1 MPTLI
6 LQFIVSLPW
15 YIWTVMG
22 IILIFSGFYAFRYY
36 CNFQRSMNMI
46 FLQVKMPR
54 IEDEKESQK
63 EKDRYTSSQDFKEV
77 VGIMEHLFD
86 NLYTIFEEEV
96 KYWFMGQDFLSF
108 EIAVIDRQINFYV
121 VCSREMESLIEKQIT
136 SFYPDAL
143 IEKVNDYNIFKPK
156 SKTLAWYMRF
166 IESPWLPFRSYQFTR
181 SDPLSTITN
190 VLSKFE
196 HDEGGAI
203 QIMARPAREGWQEKG
218 REYAAELFAKGKDTS
233 FSGGPLKKLLG
244 PIWKMFAITV
254 HGPEEASK
262 IENYDQQ
269 SHMTR
274 TTPGVDE
281 KVKAIENKCRK
292 IGYETVIRIVAS
304 APTTH
309 KAKEHLQ
316 NIKSAFAQFT
326 TTDSNSFTH
335 TKWCSSKRV
344 IINYIYRTLKRNWLQ
359 RLFQR
364 RMICSSEE
372 LASIYHFPSIRY
384 NKSPNIN
391 WLKYKIAPAP
401 DNVPTEGLLLGH
413 NIYRGIKTPIYMNNE
428 DRFRHFYVI
437 GQTGTGKSSIF
448 QSMIRQDFHNKKGL
462 AVIDPHGSLI
472 EDIMP
477 FIPRERADDIIYFNP
492 ADLERPMGWNL
503 LDADTDD
510 QKEMIAL
517 DLMNI
522 MIKLFNEEIFGPRIQ
537 DYFRNGVLTLMA
549 PEDKEERGTLIDIVR
564 LFTDDVYEKHMVSKL
579 TNPVVKSFWTNQ
591 MAKTGQREKQEMIP
605 YFAAKFGQFIT
616 NKMMRNILGQTE
628 SAFNVDK
635 AMQEG
640 KIMLINLAKGL
651 TGDINAKLLGMLVVS
666 RIQNAALAR
675 EKIAKQDRKDFYLY
689 IDEFQNFITPSIESI
704 LSEARKYRLSL
715 NLAHQYVKQLEG
727 DNPSKPSPVKEAV
740 FGNVGTM
747 MCYKIGAQ
755 DAELMG
761 KEMAPVFSEQ
771 DLINIDKY
779 KAVMKLSIETQPS
792 RPFTIVPLNP
802 YLETG
807 DKEAAEAY
815 KQLSRLKYGRDVEFV
830 NKEICRR
837 IGV

>member
-1 MPTLI
+1 
-6 LQFIVSLPW
+6 
-15 YIWTVMG
+15 
-22 IILIFSGFYAFRYY
+22 
-36 CNFQRSMNMI
+36 
-46 FLQVKMPR
+46 
-54 IEDEKESQK
+54 
-63 EKDRYTSSQDFKEV
+63 
-77 VGIMEHLFD
+77 
-86 NLYTIFEEEV
+86 
-96 KYWFMGQDFLSF
+96 
-108 EIAVIDRQINFYV
+108 
-121 VCSREMESLIEKQIT
+121 
-136 SFYPDAL
+136 
-143 IEKVNDYNIFKPK
+143 
-156 SKTLAWYMRF
+156 
-166 IESPWLPFRSYQFTR
+166 
-181 SDPLSTITN
+181 
-190 VLSKFE
+190 
-196 HDEGGAI
+196 
-203 QIMARPAREGWQEKG
+203 
-218 REYAAELFAKGKDTS
+218 
-233 FSGGPLKKLLG
+233 
-244 PIWKMFAITV
+244 
-254 HGPEEASK
+254 
-262 IENYDQQ
+262 
-269 SHMTR
+269 
-274 TTPGVDE
+274 
-281 KVKAIENKCRK
+281 
-292 IGYETVIRIVAS
+292 
-304 APTTH
+304 
-309 KAKEHLQ
+309 
-316 NIKSAFAQFT
+316 
-326 TTDSNSFTH
+326 
-335 TKWCSSKRV
+335 
-344 IINYIYRTLKRNWLQ
+344 
-359 RLFQR
+359 
-364 RMICSSEE
+364 
-372 LASIYHFPSIRY
+372 
-384 NKSPNIN
+384 
-391 WLKYKIAPAP
+391 
-401 DNVPTEGLLLGH
+401 
-413 NIYRGIKTPIYMNNE
+413 
-428 DRFRHFYVI
+428 
-437 GQTGTGKSSIF
+437 
-448 QSMIRQDFHNKKGL
+448 
-462 AVIDPHGSLI
+462 
-472 EDIMP
+472 
-477 FIPRERADDIIYFNP
+477 
-492 ADLERPMGWNL
+492 
-503 LDADTDD
+503 
-510 QKEMIAL
+510 
-517 DLMNI
+517 
-522 MIKLFNEEIFGPRIQ
+522 
-537 DYFRNGVLTLMA
+537 
-549 PEDKEERGTLIDIVR
+549 
-564 LFTDDVYEKHMVSKL
+564 
-579 TNPVVKSFWTNQ
+579 